1 MTDRDTVSACW
12 STLLLWDFDR
22 SCDWRTC
29 RAKEHQTSENQD
41 ARRSLTC
48 FCSCWGRGKC
58 TLYGGALK
66 RSPPAFDPSFSSWDI
81 WELDRTRGG
90 ISEPQIYI
98 TGYEGNLWWCRKK
111 EWMTDCSSQ
120 TAAFINAKIKN
131 ELLSLMA
138 HCHSANLNLCLTVPT
153 AALYTV
159 IQCKT
164 AVNTSSLGSFFRRNV

>member
-1 MTDRDTVSACW
+1 MM
-12 STLLLWDFDR
+12 
-22 SCDWRTC
+22 
-29 RAKEHQTSENQD
+29 Q
-41 ARRSLTC
+41 
-48 FCSCWGRGKC
+48 
-58 TLYGGALK
+58 
-66 RSPPAFDPSFSSWDI
+66 
-81 WELDRTRGG
+81 
-90 ISEPQIYI
+90 
-98 TGYEGNLWWCRKK
+98 KK

-159 IQCKT
+159 TQCKT